1 MRPPFSLSLSLSL
14 RARNCNGKG
23 TPFPRRP
30 CFLVYLNENE
40 YDSVPLAPCA
50 EALKEHCGGNLLPKI
65 YLEYCRTF
73 HINQRQEFN
82 YLSVGRPNANKP
94 YSIVKPQLAFDSA
107 LRQVHI
113 DRSAPL
119 GIDWRQILN
128 LICHRPFPR
137 FPSINFRI
145 RKKFYGDC
153 KIQRRWASR
162 ACSLRHAPRF
172 SYDTNNRRILR
183 KLALRNPVSYSLKPG
198 FL

>member
-1 MRPPFSLSLSLSL
+1 MFAPPSHGRFHFHSWHLAHIRFPASSSRVVVLQRRCCCGLYQTPILNPESCASSLLSLSLSLSQ

-119 GIDWRQILN
+119 GID
-128 LICHRPFPR
+128 
-137 FPSINFRI
+137 
-145 RKKFYGDC
+145 
-153 KIQRRWASR
+153 
-162 ACSLRHAPRF
+162 
-172 SYDTNNRRILR
+172 
-183 KLALRNPVSYSLKPG
+183 
-198 FL
+198 